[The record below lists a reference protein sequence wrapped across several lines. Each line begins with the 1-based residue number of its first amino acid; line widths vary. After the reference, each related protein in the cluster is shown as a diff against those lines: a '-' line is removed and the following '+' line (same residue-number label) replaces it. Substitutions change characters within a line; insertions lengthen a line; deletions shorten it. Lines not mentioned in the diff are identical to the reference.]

1 MNTLFYGIVEII
13 INKLDFNINSLL
25 TGDSN
30 SDFESNLGYG
40 GETNSTVSDV
50 SILSSVCRRLIKN
63 FTQELRRTIQER
75 NNSPLQIITWLME
88 RTPSATTILAIFKVH
103 LVDDFDGSVVILESS
118 YSGTVVAINKAD
130 DTVFAKSPHN
140 ILLNGNGV
148 TYTLPGLPAQRQ
160 SLVPEN
166 ILLYGDG
173 RRYELKETDAIT
185 QWTMGNNNGNNIVYR
200 PSVGRVEVM
209 RDGLYF
215 IYSQMCFSGNRN
227 PGTAGHRNFINQE
240 QKIRSVI
247 GRQDTSIACR
257 YHGGAFYLRAHDT
270 IAVKPTATGQYY
282 MSGTGSFLGVFLI

>member
-1 MNTLFYGIVEII
+1 MENPQTMKRGPSYQTSARLICWCVFLSIVVCLSFAFSVYSF
-13 INKLDFNINSLL
+13 KRVSSLDKEFHSR
-25 TGDSN
+25 T
-30 SDFESNLGYG
+30 
-40 GETNSTVSDV
+40 ETNNSGEEQFATSD
-50 SILSSVCRRLIKN
+50 
-63 FTQELRRTIQER
+63 
-75 NNSPLQIITWLME
+75 NNV
-88 RTPSATTILAIFKVH
+88 A
-103 LVDDFDGSVVILESS
+103 DGKEVKKLGSRKHRSR
-118 YSGTVVAINKAD
+118 
-130 DTVFAKSPHN
+130 
-140 ILLNGNGV
+140 
-148 TYTLPGLPAQRQ
+148 LPAQRQ